1 MYATTMV
8 PEPPGRQVSGPDDWK
23 NRMSAGL
30 LMLTKQILVTS
41 GSASE
46 QAPSVGSRPPVM

>member
-1 MYATTMV
+1 MV
-8 PEPPGRQVSGPDDWK
+8 PEPPGGRSIGPDDWK

-30 LMLTKQILVTS
+30 LMLTKQILLSS

-46 QAPSVGSRPPVM
+46 QEPSVGSRPPVM